1 MASTGRGTVEIN
13 IEQCKGC
20 DLCVQVCPPHVLSMS
35 SEVNH
40 LGYRFPI
47 LSPGCTGCERCAEIC
62 PDFCF
67 VVYKEVSA

>member
-1 MASTGRGTVEIN
+1 MGGTGRGTVEIN
-13 IEQCKGC
+13 IERCKGC
-20 DLCVQVCPPHVLSMS
+20 DLCVDVCPPEVLSMS
-35 SEVNH
+35 DEVNQI
-40 LGYRFPI
+40 GYRYPI